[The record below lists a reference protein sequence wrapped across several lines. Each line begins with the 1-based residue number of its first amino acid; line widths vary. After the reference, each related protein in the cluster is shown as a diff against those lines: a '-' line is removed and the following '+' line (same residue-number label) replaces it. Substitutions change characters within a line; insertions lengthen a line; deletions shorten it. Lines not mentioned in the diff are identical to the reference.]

1 MIDHNRLAGTFQRLV
16 AIDSLSREEG
26 RLARMLAEWLESL
39 GAETRVDDAADN
51 FGGDTGNVLA
61 RFPGNVSTPPLLL
74 SAHLDTVQPGR
85 GIKAILK
92 DGVFT
97 SDGTT
102 ILGADDKS
110 AIAILFEVLHVLL
123 ENRIPHGPLELV
135 FTVCEEIG
143 LLGAKHLPDDFL
155 GASYG

>member
-1 MIDHNRLAGTFQRLV
+1 M
-16 AIDSLSREEG
+16 
-26 RLARMLAEWLESL
+26 
-39 GAETRVDDAADN
+39 
-51 FGGDTGNVLA
+51 
-61 RFPGNVSTPPLLL
+61 

-143 LLGAKHLPDDFL
+143 APGRQ
-155 GASYG
+155 ASPG